1 MSELP
6 VIHSESRDA
15 SESNFPERDFW
26 TVRSGGMVLIPT
38 MTIRAEETAAIAT
51 IRFLV
56 IDILNSIDAV
66 KEMVWEL
73 CEIPPWKR

>member
-1 MSELP
+1 
-6 VIHSESRDA
+6 
-15 SESNFPERDFW
+15 
-26 TVRSGGMVLIPT
+26 LIPT

-66 KEMVWEL
+66 KETVWEL